1 MFVKWGS
8 LFQMSIRLYIIKLVT
23 IWKERSFIY
32 NIYVLT
38 IDFSRYK
45 DNWYNLLHVHNTLYP
60 DMMTWFHD
68 TLKKAREDGEKVSL
82 AKNKKKIIS
91 LWNLIQWMD
100 VILHQ
105 KEALSIQRPFFNDI
119 MSLYTKR
126 FHKVMSNST
135 LILIRSSSC
144 NLS

>member
-1 MFVKWGS
+1 
-8 LFQMSIRLYIIKLVT
+8 MSIRLYIIYHKLLHEKNVHN
-23 IWKERSFIY
+23 IY

-82 AKNKKKIIS
+82 AKNK
-91 LWNLIQWMD
+91 
-100 VILHQ
+100 
-105 KEALSIQRPFFNDI
+105 
-119 MSLYTKR
+119 
-126 FHKVMSNST
+126 
-135 LILIRSSSC
+135 
-144 NLS
+144 